1 LLAGLLLLGVFPG
14 WVQAQVVV
22 LVHPRSGRFV
32 IVHDQPSPRA
42 VARRKALEDGRGRGW
57 KPLLANTV
65 AGAGAMFCFRPKG
78 GGDVRFFVAQGK
90 ASMKAAVVDARQQ
103 AITAVAGSGPVV
115 YICGI
120 WFNRNRYPLDSAAD
134 APAEELRGTTS
145 STVTGVRG

>member
-1 LLAGLLLLGVFPG
+1 LLAVLLLGMFPG
-14 WVQAQVVV
+14 WVHAQVVV
-22 LVHPRSGRFV
+22 LVHPRSGHFV

-42 VARRKALEDGRGRGW
+42 VARRKAFEDGRGGGW

-90 ASMKAAVVDARQQ
+90 ASMKEAVVDARQR

-115 YICGI
+115 CICGI
-120 WFNRNRYPLDSAAD
+120 WINRNRYPLDPAAD
-134 APAEELRGTTS
+134 APAEERRGATS